1 MDGVYL
7 IESLIIDNER
17 GSIAPKE
24 FEKVPNGSWWG
35 SLRVESNEIW
45 SLIQQGKL
53 RGFSVE
59 GMFGQDKSRN
69 IQEKIIN
76 KIRDVISNYKKI

>member
-1 MDGVYL
+1 M
-7 IESLIIDNER
+7 
-17 GSIAPKE
+17 
-24 FEKVPNGSWWG
+24 
-35 SLRVESNEIW
+35 RVENNEVW
-45 SLIQQGKL
+45 ELVKNGNVK
-53 RGFSVE
+53 GFSVE

>member
-1 MDGVYL
+1 
-7 IESLIIDNER
+7 
-17 GSIAPKE
+17 PKG

-35 SLRVESNEIW
+35 SLRVENNEVW
-45 SLIQQGKL
+45 ELVKNGKVK
-53 RGFSVE
+53 GFSVE